1 MMKAVLGNVVEVDR
15 QDIYDKMVGYTDG
28 KNVWVVKYTDLESIH
43 KFIPKAKVEIIA
55 RMEIARED
63 QIPKEFSQILLPKD
77 YTAANIFPDL
87 SEAELEEKLRNIAP
101 SDIPDGNFVY
111 DPYYLVPYD
120 F

>member
-1 MMKAVLGNVVEVDR
+1 MKAVLGNVVEVDR
-15 QDIYDKMVGYTDG
+15 QDIYDKIVGYTDG

-43 KFIPKAKVEIIA
+43 KFIPKGKVKIIA
-55 RMEIARED
+55 RMEIAKEG
-63 QIPKEFSQILLPKD
+63 QIPEEFSQILLPED

-87 SEAELEEKLRNIAP
+87 SETELEEKFRNIAP

>member
-1 MMKAVLGNVVEVDR
+1 MMKAVLGNIVEIDR
-15 QDIYDKMVGYTDG
+15 RDVYDKMVGYTDG
-28 KNVWVVKYTDLESIH
+28 KSVWVVKYTDLESIH

-55 RMEIARED
+55 RVGIARED

-87 SEAELEEKLRNIAP
+87 SEAELEEKFRNIAP

>member
-1 MMKAVLGNVVEVDR
+1 MKAVLGNVVEVDR
-15 QDIYDKMVGYTDG
+15 QDIYDKMVGYTNGND
-28 KNVWVVKYTDLESIH
+28 VWVVKYTDLKSIH
-43 KFIPKAKVEIIA
+43 KFIPKDKVKIIA
-55 RMEIARED
+55 RIGIARED
-63 QIPKEFSQILLPKD
+63 QIPEEFSQILLPED

-87 SEAELEEKLRNIAP
+87 SETELEEKFRNIAP

>member
-1 MMKAVLGNVVEVDR
+1 MKAVLGNVVEVDR

-28 KNVWVVKYTDLESIH
+28 KNVWIVKYTDLESIH
-43 KFIPKAKVEIIA
+43 KFIPKDKVKIIA
-55 RMEIARED
+55 RMEIAREN
-63 QIPKEFSQILLPKD
+63 QIPEEFSQILLPED

-87 SEAELEEKLRNIAP
+87 SEAELEEKFRNTAP

>member
-1 MMKAVLGNVVEVDR
+1 MKAVLGNIVEIDR
-15 QDIYDKMVGYTDG
+15 RDVYDNMVGYTDG
-28 KNVWVVKYTDLESIH
+28 KSVWVVKYTDLESIH

-55 RMEIARED
+55 RVGIAKED
-63 QIPKEFSQILLPKD
+63 QIPKEFSQILLPED

-87 SEAELEEKLRNIAP
+87 SEAELEEKFRNIAP

>member
-1 MMKAVLGNVVEVDR
+1 MG
-15 QDIYDKMVGYTDG
+15 
-28 KNVWVVKYTDLESIH
+28 
-43 KFIPKAKVEIIA
+43 
-55 RMEIARED
+55 IARED
-63 QIPKEFSQILLPKD
+63 QIPEEFSQILLPED

-87 SEAELEEKLRNIAP
+87 SETELEEKFRNIAP

>member
-1 MMKAVLGNVVEVDR
+1 MKAVLGNIVEIDR
-15 QDIYDKMVGYTDG
+15 RDVYDKMVGYTDG
-28 KNVWVVKYTDLESIH
+28 RSVWVVKYTDLESIH

-55 RMEIARED
+55 RVGIARED
-63 QIPKEFSQILLPKD
+63 QVPKEFSQILLPKD

>member
-1 MMKAVLGNVVEVDR
+1 MKAVLGNVVEVDR
-15 QDIYDKMVGYTDG
+15 QDIYDKIVGYTDG

-43 KFIPKAKVEIIA
+43 KFIPKDKVKIIA
-55 RMEIARED
+55 RMGIARED
-63 QIPKEFSQILLPKD
+63 QIPEEFSQILLPED

-87 SEAELEEKLRNIAP
+87 SEAELEEKFRNIAP

>member
-1 MMKAVLGNVVEVDR
+1 MMKAVLGNIVEIDR
-15 QDIYDKMVGYTDG
+15 RDVYDKMVGYTDG
-28 KNVWVVKYTDLESIH
+28 RSVWVVKYTDLESIH

-55 RMEIARED
+55 RVGIARED
-63 QIPKEFSQILLPKD
+63 QVPKEFSQILLPKD